1 MREVYIEVPE
11 LPTVS
16 KYVLLDR
23 PGIIYINLSCKSKG
37 IILIIASE
45 SNDRLSSPA
54 PDSAGSLRYA
64 WASDFLSSTL
74 F

>member
-45 SNDRLSSPA
+45 SNDRLPQF
-54 PDSAGSLRYA
+54 P
-64 WASDFLSSTL
+64 ST
-74 F
+74 